1 MCTPKAN
8 TYCLSALP
16 ALSHSFQS
24 AIVDFEACLIPSASS
39 KMALAINT
47 KLRKYIQDM
56 YAKTNKVGSSP
67 HLCMK
72 GVSTV

>member
-1 MCTPKAN
+1 
-8 TYCLSALP
+8 
-16 ALSHSFQS
+16 
-24 AIVDFEACLIPSASS
+24 
-39 KMALAINT
+39 MALAINT